1 MLLSSSTVSYTHL
14 DVYKRQIYFLL
25 LLLPYIPI
33 LYQEEGNN
41 MRTKMPLLLSILSIP
56 VSLVIKA
63 IAFYNGL
70 LFDGM
75 F

>member
-1 MLLSSSTVSYTHL
+1 
-14 DVYKRQIYFLL
+14 
-25 LLLPYIPI
+25 
-33 LYQEEGNN
+33 

-75 F
+75 FLAVVITLNAIAIVLSNGSK

>member
-1 MLLSSSTVSYTHL
+1 M
-14 DVYKRQIYFLL
+14 
-25 LLLPYIPI
+25 PYIPI

-75 F
+75 FLAVVITLNAIAIVLSNGSK